1 VKFGDEFS
9 TSSRLPELFFYTS
22 DVIPQTR
29 DATCRPARI
38 HAQSNPGGPV
48 EPFFVRVND
57 AGEYALV
64 FVGGELDIA
73 TAPLLRDRLAD
84 LTARGHT
91 RLVLDLDELAFAD
104 AMGLSVLVAAYANMQ
119 RRGGWL
125 RLVHVHPRV
134 VRVLSLLRLAE
145 LLPAYAS
152 VHDALAPPRRA
163 GEPR

>member
-1 VKFGDEFS
+1 
-9 TSSRLPELFFYTS
+9 
-22 DVIPQTR
+22 
-29 DATCRPARI
+29 
-38 HAQSNPGGPV
+38 V

-73 TAPLLRDRLAD
+73 TAPQLHDHLAD

-91 RLVLDLDELAFAD
+91 RLVLDLDELEFAD
-104 AMGLSVLVAAYANMQ
+104 AMGIDVLVSAYANMR

-134 VRVLSLLRLAE
+134 RRVLRLLRLAGI
-145 LLPAYAS
+145 LPAFAS
-152 VHDALAPPRRA
+152 VQDALDPSRSP
-163 GEPR
+163 GGSSESE